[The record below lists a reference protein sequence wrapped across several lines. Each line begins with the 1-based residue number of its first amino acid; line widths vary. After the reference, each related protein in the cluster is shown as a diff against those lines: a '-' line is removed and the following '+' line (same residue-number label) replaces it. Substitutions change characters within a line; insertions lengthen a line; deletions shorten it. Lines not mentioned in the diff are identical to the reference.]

1 MAAIRDESGGWG
13 VNMKKRYVL
22 TGIDCASCAEKLENA
37 IKKIDGVRDAA
48 INFMTQKLII
58 ESGEERFDRVLDK
71 VASVVR
77 RVEPG
82 CTLIL

>member
-1 MAAIRDESGGWG
+1 
-13 VNMKKRYVL
+13 MKKRHVL